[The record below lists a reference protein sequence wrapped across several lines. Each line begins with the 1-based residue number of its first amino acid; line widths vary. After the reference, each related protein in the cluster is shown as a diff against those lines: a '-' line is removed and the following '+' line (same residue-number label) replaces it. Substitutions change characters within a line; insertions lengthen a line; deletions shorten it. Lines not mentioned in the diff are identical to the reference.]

1 MTNLGL
7 PPQGAAP
14 LAHSLAPGALVGDRG
29 AGSTSDSKDSSAF
42 DALLGALDDSAA
54 QAHPAGAPAVANSS
68 ADAAAHLLAQ
78 SAGEATPAS
87 WRSISTLH
95 SLGSGVLSALDKRL
109 TSTASADTPNV
120 SIKPPKTDGETSA
133 DAATLA
139 SIGWASLM
147 GSLMGAA
154 VAPAASTPASASASA
169 PSASTLAALASAAAA
184 TAPVAGKGIAGAA
197 VQDAMPSD
205 ATLAIATPANATNA
219 ATTPVAVNVVRAI
232 TYLGLDSTAP
242 KTQSAAAASTRPAA
256 SHSPGTGPLQ
266 GMRGDQASGSLPNA
280 MGASS
285 GAATGDQPQQNT
297 HGAAADDRASGK
309 TGRIDQETTSVV
321 GQATTATASSGV
333 VQASVNAVAAN
344 GVLSAPIAQLAD
356 VVASAAGELAAQGS
370 NAAPAGATGNSAD
383 AARMAPVKELD
394 VQLNPASLGALTIQ
408 MRLNNGN
415 LSVTIKADKSDT
427 LKLIENER
435 SSITDKLQSLNFS
448 VDSLT
453 VKASDAVAPSSASAS
468 ADASNTGTSN
478 YGEAQQGQSGQAADG
493 SRGERS
499 SQGAGEQR
507 QSARQSRQGAS
518 DAGGDSNFGHR
529 VV

>member
-14 LAHSLAPGALVGDRG
+14 MAQSLAASALATDRG
-29 AGSTSDSKDSSAF
+29 AASASDSQDSSAF
-42 DALLGALDDSAA
+42 DALLGALGDSGT
-54 QAHPAGAPAVANSS
+54 QAHPTGAPADANSS
-68 ADAAAHLLAQ
+68 ADAAAQLLAQ
-78 SAGEATPAS
+78 SGGEATPAVAS

-109 TSTASADTPNV
+109 ASTTSTDAPDV
-120 SIKPPKTDGETSA
+120 STKTSKTDGETSV
-133 DAATLA
+133 DAAALA

-147 GSLMGAA
+147 GSLTVAP
-154 VAPAASTPASASASA
+154 VAPAAGAPTSAS
-169 PSASTLAALASAAAA
+169 SASTLAALASAAAA
-184 TAPVAGKGIAGAA
+184 TAPVAGNAIAGATI
-197 VQDAMPSD
+197 QDAMPSD
-205 ATLAIATPANATNA
+205 PTLAVVTPTNASNA
-219 ATTPVAVNVVRAI
+219 ATTPVAVNVVRSI

-242 KTQSAAAASTRPAA
+242 KIQSATAAPTRPAA
-256 SHSPGTGPLQ
+256 NHSAGSTSLQGTGD
-266 GMRGDQASGSLPNA
+266 DQSSVSAPNA
-280 MGASS
+280 TGASS
-285 GAATGDQPQQNT
+285 GAATGDQSQQNN
-297 HGAAADDRASGK
+297 HGAGADDRASGR
-309 TGRIDQETTSVV
+309 TGRTDRETTSVA
-321 GQATTATASSGV
+321 GQATTATASSGAA
-333 VQASVNAVAAN
+333 QASVNAIAAN
-344 GVLSAPIAQLAD
+344 NMLSAPVAQLAD
-356 VVASAAGELAAQGS
+356 VIASAAGELASQGS
-370 NAAPAGATGNSAD
+370 NVASSGATANSAD

-453 VKASDAVAPSSASAS
+453 VKASDAVASGSAS

-478 YGEAQQGQSGQAADG
+478 YGEAQQGQSGQTADG
-493 SRGERS
+493 SRDGRF
-499 SQGAGEQR
+499 SQGAGDQR
-507 QSARQSRQGAS
+507 QSARQGRQSAN
-518 DAGGDSNFGHR
+518 DAGGDGNFGHR